1 MTMDA
6 SLERMIR
13 ELHDKQAIHE
23 VICNFVRAL
32 DRQDKGLM
40 LSCFHPDALDDHGM
54 FVGSGADFFD
64 WTDPSH
70 LRFFRTH
77 QHQVTNHVCE
87 LAGDTAH
94 CETYWMFAGMTKEGD
109 HLATYGGR
117 YVDRL
122 ERREGKWRIAARKLL
137 VEWWDEGAVSPE
149 MAAIYAAVGKVAR
162 DRSDCS
168 YDRPLTIDP
177 DRVGIRMGF

>member
-1 MTMDA
+1 MTMEP

-13 ELHDKQAIHE
+13 ELHDKQAIRE

-32 DRQDKGLM
+32 DRQDRELL
-40 LSCFHPDALDDHGM
+40 LSCFHPDGLDDHGM

-77 QHQVTNHVCE
+77 QHHVTNHVCE
-87 LAGDTAH
+87 LAGDVAH

-117 YVDRL
+117 YVDRMQRCDG
-122 ERREGKWRIAARKLL
+122 EWRIAARKLL
-137 VEWWDEGAVSPE
+137 VEWWGEGAVSPE

-168 YDRPLTIDP
+168 YDRPLTVDP
-177 DRVGIRMGF
+177 HRVGVSMGF